1 MRIKKSTDE
10 KIFLSIIYAFMI
22 VFCLTTLFPFWNII
36 TLSFTGSGVST
47 VKYYLWPPVTTLANY
62 KRVFSSS
69 NIWIGFGNT
78 FFRTIIGTLLT
89 LLFSIHMAYP
99 LSKRNFPHRNIWT
112 LIVVFTMFFSGGMI
126 PDYILVRTL
135 GLINTRWAMILPM
148 LISPFNMI
156 IMRNFFMNI
165 PDSLEE
171 SARIDGA
178 NDITVLYKIILPIS
192 GSIIATIAL
201 WTAVSHWNAW
211 FDCLIYINDSSKMVV
226 QTILRRV
233 VLEGSQQLM
242 NMTGYIPGMEEVE
255 VVSTE
260 TIKAATIMVATVPIL
275 VVYPFLQKYFVK
287 GVMVGSLKG

>member
-1 MRIKKSTDE
+1 MRIKKTTDE
-10 KIFLSIIYAFMI
+10 KIFLTIIYIFMTL
-22 VFCLTTLFPFWNII
+22 FCITTLFPFWNIV

-47 VKYYLWPPVTTLANY
+47 VRYYFWPPVTTFANY
-62 KRVFSSS
+62 DRVFSSS

-89 LLFSIHMAYP
+89 LLFSVHMAYP
-99 LSKRNFPHRNIWT
+99 LGKRYFPHRNFWT
-112 LIVVFTMFFSGGMI
+112 FIVVFTMFFSGGMI
-126 PDYILVRTL
+126 PEYILVRTL
-135 GLINTRWAMILPM
+135 GLINSRWSMILPM

-178 NDITVLYKIILPIS
+178 NDITILYRIILPIS

-242 NMTGYIPGMEEVE
+242 NMTGYIPGVDEIE